1 METVVSVICPAY
13 RCEPYIGAAIA
24 SVRAQTFGGW
34 ELIVADDGSSD
45 GTVAAARAAAGA
57 DERIRVLELEHK
69 GLPGAVRNRAAAEA
83 KGRYLAFLDGDDLW
97 GPEKLEVQLAFFGR
111 NPDCEA
117 AYHDFTFLGSDEAV
131 ARHGAL
137 WEKRLD
143 SELGFESL
151 LIKNCINTCT
161 VMLRTEVFRELGG
174 FDEDPALRVGEDHE
188 FWLRLAARRPI
199 LRSPGNATVLRLVEH
214 SATRGQSEY
223 RWDAQSLR
231 VLEKMERLGLVRDSG
246 LIRRK
251 RAEIQFSRGIDA
263 LYFREGSGFRRDLLE
278 AALRYPWA
286 PKLLAAGLSAWMPR
300 AWLRAWL
307 KWLLEIKNRLATAGG
322 NEGGFNAVF

>member
-1 METVVSVICPAY
+1 MVSVICPAY
-13 RCEPYIGAAIA
+13 RCEPYIGAAIS
-24 SVRAQTFGGW
+24 SVLAQTFRGW

-45 GTVAAARAAAGA
+45 GTVSAARAAAVG
-57 DERIRVLELEHK
+57 DERIRVLELEHT
-69 GLPGAVRNRAAAEA
+69 GLPGVVRNRAVTEA
-83 KGRYLAFLDGDDLW
+83 RGRYLAFLDGDDLW
-97 GPEKLEVQLAFFGR
+97 GPEKLEVQLAFLGR

-117 AYHDFTFLGSDEAV
+117 AYHDFTFLGSEEAV

-143 SELGFESL
+143 SELGFEAL

-161 VMLRTEVFRELGG
+161 VMLRTAVFRELGG
-174 FDEDPALRVGEDHE
+174 FDEDPSLRVGEDHE

-214 SATRGQSEY
+214 SATRGQQEY
-223 RWDAQSLR
+223 RWDVQSLR
-231 VLEKMERLGLVRDSG
+231 VLEKMERLGLVREPG

-263 LYFREGSGFRRDLLE
+263 LYFREGVGYRRDLLE
-278 AALRYPWA
+278 AAMRCPQA
-286 PKLLAAGLSAWMPR
+286 PKLLVAGLSVWLPR
-300 AWLRAWL
+300 PWLQAWL
-307 KWLLEIKNRLATAGG
+307 KWLLEIKNRVAAGAATRGG
-322 NEGGFNAVF
+322 THAVF